1 MKRLLL
7 FLIPIA
13 LVGASVVIFSGKRT
27 TEEPLKQ
34 ANYETKQDSRGEITV
49 EVAPVKLSRGDKVV
63 FRVLLDTH
71 SVELNYDLKN
81 LAVLSDDK
89 GREYKALNWT
99 GGLGGHHIEGELSF
113 PPVNKDTKTINLKI
127 FSIDKIDK
135 VFSWNFE

>member
-27 TEEPLKQ
+27 IEEPLKQ

-89 GREYKALNWT
+89 GREYKPVSWN
-99 GGLGGHHIEGELSF
+99 GEVGGHHLSGTLVF
-113 PPVNKDTKTINLKI
+113 PPLSRNVKSIRLTIKGVANIERTFVWSL
-127 FSIDKIDK
+127 
-135 VFSWNFE
+135 